1 MSKIIKYQFLSC
13 QINRGT
19 EEAPVMEDVLLEKK
33 IKCTS
38 DTLETSEEIARREAY
53 NGEYTITDEPIEE
66 E

>member
-1 MSKIIKYQFLSC
+1 MGKIIKYQFLSC
-13 QINRGT
+13 QINHGT
-19 EEAPVMEDVLLEKK
+19 EEDPVMEDVLLEKK

-38 DTLETSEEIARREAY
+38 DTLKTSEEIARREAY